1 MGLLRLPQEPGVQDE
16 VHEAAWVEVDRCRPC
31 RLVWFD
37 PLELDALNKAGWVA
51 LLRALLQGSSGDP
64 SPGAAINGPCPRCQH
79 TLEPNLQQNR
89 HGRSAGLE
97 CPQCHGQA
105 QRDGALLASRGLF
118 RPLLLAERV
127 ALATERRRLCCLQ
140 CGAPIDG
147 RSEQCGHCRSPA
159 TVFDL
164 PRLSLAIGLIDEGA
178 EAQRCPHASDGAAPV
193 QVWACR
199 GCGQPLDP
207 SRQSRCPSCAYPVL
221 APAMADLLPLLAAAE
236 RRLAHVAAEVRNSAL
251 GFLPAV
257 ERRQVAALTG
267 RGEHDHAVDQLQR
280 TFYRRYAV
288 LTGACAL
295 MALLIWNLLR

>member
-1 MGLLRLPQEPGVQDE
+1 MRDE
-16 VHEAAWVEVDRCRPC
+16 EREAAWVEVDRCRPC

-37 PLELDALNKAGWVA
+37 PLELDALNKAGWVV
-51 LLRALLQGSSGDP
+51 LLRALLQGGSGEP
-64 SPGAAINGPCPRCQH
+64 SPGAATNGPCPRCQH
-79 TLEPNLQQNR
+79 ALEPSLQQSR
-89 HGRSAGLE
+89 HGRSAGLA

-127 ALATERRRLCCLQ
+127 ALATERRQLCCLQ

-147 RSEQCGHCRSPA
+147 SNEQCGHCRSPA

-178 EAQRCPHASDGAAPV
+178 DAQRPRHASEGDAPV

-199 GCGQPLDP
+199 GCGHPLDP
-207 SRQSRCPSCAYPVL
+207 TRQSRCPSCAHPVL

-236 RRLAHVAAEVRNSAL
+236 RRLAHVAAELSSSAL

-257 ERRQVAALTG
+257 ERRQVAVLTG
-267 RGEHDHAVDQLQR
+267 RREHDHAVDQLQR

-288 LTGACAL
+288 LAGACGL
-295 MALLIWNLLR
+295 MALLIWSLLR